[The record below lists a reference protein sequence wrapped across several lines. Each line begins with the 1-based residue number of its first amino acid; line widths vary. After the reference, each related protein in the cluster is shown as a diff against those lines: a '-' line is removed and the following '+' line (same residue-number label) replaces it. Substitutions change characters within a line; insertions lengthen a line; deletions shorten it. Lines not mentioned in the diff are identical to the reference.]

1 MQMERNRHLSDNE
14 NNDSD
19 VTHDGEI
26 EKVSYRFEDSGEAIA
41 VLGVGDRF
49 LRIVQESTDATVVAR
64 GSKVFIQGNPEEVS
78 RLEGVFD
85 RLRGIVAEGREVN
98 AEDVRLLM
106 SEGFVDE
113 LREHPKG
120 DELILDTYQVRI
132 RPRTKGQENYLRSIL
147 ANPMT
152 FCTGPAGSGKT
163 YLAVAVAAHF
173 LKQRRA
179 QRVILTRPAVEAGES
194 LGYLPGDL
202 YDKVAPYFRPI
213 YDALY
218 EMLGFERTRKMI
230 EDEIIEIAPL
240 AYMRGRTLN
249 KSFIILDEGQNTT
262 IKQMKMFLTRLG
274 PESRAVITG
283 DITQIDLPAD
293 EQSGLIQACGLLNRI
308 PGIGFTALT
317 EKDIVRHHLVQR
329 IVLAYEKEE
338 RKEREKANK
347 RRYENKDRD

>member
-1 MQMERNRHLSDNE
+1 MERNRHLSDNE

-19 VTHDGEI
+19 VTSNSEI
-26 EKVSYRFEDSGEAIA
+26 EKISYRFEDSGEAIA

-49 LRIVQESTDATVVAR
+49 LRIIQESTDATVVAR

-98 AEDVRLLM
+98 AEDARLLM
-106 SEGFVDE
+106 SEGFVAE
-113 LREHPKG
+113 LREHPKD
-120 DELILDTYQVRI
+120 DELTLDTFQVRI

-179 QRVILTRPAVEAGES
+179 QRIILTRPAVEAGES

-274 PESRAVITG
+274 PESRAVIT
-283 DITQIDLPAD
+283 QIDLPPD
-293 EQSGLIQACGLLNRI
+293 QPSGLIQACGLLNRI

-338 RKEREKANK
+338 KKEREKANK
-347 RRYENKDRD
+347 RRHENNDGD